1 MLDTLQPK
9 IRFLSKELKKFYQ
22 IPAVGEIRQKGLM
35 VGIELVA
42 DRKRKT
48 PFLIEAGIGFKVVL
62 EARKRG
68 VIIRPL
74 GDVIVLM
81 PPLSI
86 TEKELKRLTQ
96 AVFDSIETVLS

>member
-1 MLDTLQPK
+1 L
-9 IRFLSKELKKFYQ
+9 RKELKKFYQ

-48 PFLIEAGIGFKVVL
+48 PFPVEARIGHKIVL
-62 EARKRG
+62 EARKKG

-86 TEKELKRLTQ
+86 TEKELTRLTQ
-96 AVFDSIETVLS
+96 VVFDSIETVLS